1 MRDEISQEAKD
12 ALANLSKRK
21 ARERLRRDGAVSPE
35 ATRRRIRAFAIEKA
49 IPSAKIT
56 KLMKGRLT
64 MPRLVQFSK
73 DYKVSLD
80 WLLYGDLRGLIRM
93 TRRQKEAEAVVDD
106 TPYREL
112 LAAFG
117 KLDRAGRKAVVSYLQ
132 TQT

>member
-21 ARERLRRDGAVSPE
+21 ARERLHRDGAASPE

-49 IPSAKIT
+49 IPSGKIA

-80 WLLYGDLRGLIRM
+80 WLLYGDLHGLAWM
-93 TRRQKEAEAVVDD
+93 TRRQKEPKRLSTTRHTE
-106 TPYREL
+106 
-112 LAAFG
+112 
-117 KLDRAGRKAVVSYLQ
+117 SC
-132 TQT
+132 